1 MNVYRIPWTS
11 LLGVW
16 LVSTLISGCTT
27 SEAVRVITSKD
38 PGKAIER
45 TAKRRINNAKTN
57 PLTLAREIKNL
68 LALLRGNVDREWGKK
83 DRAMPGTH
91 RYVKYTENYKSRAI
105 INFDSGLIR
114 VETVA
119 KNNAR
124 RSLHNAIV
132 TTLLTP
138 DDPRAVDLY
147 SAKKIS
153 LTGRPYLLGLVHN
166 RRGESINTPQK
177 AAAFADRII
186 DRQLKSRTVKSNTTA
201 RYVEFKMV
209 NNHVDVRA
217 KRYSGFV
224 NLYADRFNISKNL
237 VYAIIKTES
246 NFNPYAVS
254 SAPAYGL
261 MQLVPTTGGRDAF
274 RHVKGKDRAPSR
286 EYLFSAGNNIELGT
300 GYLNVL
306 SYKYL
311 KGIDNPLSREY
322 CAIAAYNTGAG
333 NVLKT
338 FSRDR
343 NQAKRVINSMH
354 PKEVYQRLFKHLKH
368 KEARRYLAKVTEARR
383 LFVRL

>member
-1 MNVYRIPWTS
+1 MKFYRLPWAG
-11 LLGVW
+11 LLGLW
-16 LVSTLISGCTT
+16 LASTLLSGCTT
-27 SEAVRVITSKD
+27 SEAVRVISSRD

-45 TAKRRINNAKTN
+45 TAKRRVTNAKNN
-57 PLTLAREIKNL
+57 PLALAREVKQL
-68 LALLRGNVDREWGKK
+68 LKLLRGNVDRQWGKK
-83 DRAMPGTH
+83 DRALPSTH
-91 RYVKYTENYKSRAI
+91 RYVKYTNNYKSRAI

-114 VETVA
+114 VETVDNKNA
-119 KNNAR
+119 K
-124 RSLHNAIV
+124 RSLRNAII

-147 SAKKIS
+147 TAKKVA
-153 LTGRPYLLGLVHN
+153 LKGRPYLFGLVHN
-166 RRGESINTPQK
+166 HRGEHINTPKK
-177 AAAFADRII
+177 AEAFAKRLIAK
-186 DRQLKSRTVKSNTTA
+186 QLKTRKVKSKTTA
-201 RYVEFKMV
+201 RYVEFSMV
-209 NNHVDVRA
+209 NDHADLRA

-224 NLYADRFNISKNL
+224 NLYADRFKISKNL

-261 MQLVPTTGGRDAF
+261 MQLVPRTGGRDAF

-286 EYLFSAGNNIELGT
+286 EYLFIAGNNIELGT

-311 KGIDNPLSREY
+311 KGINNALSREY

-333 NVLKT
+333 NVLKV

-343 NQAKRVINSMH
+343 AQAKRVINSMS
-354 PKEVYQRLFKHLKH
+354 PKEVYQRLHKHLKH